1 MKKINRGILSALLAV
16 AVCALALGADAP
28 GRIEPTAPARTA
40 HLTSTP
46 WLEVVEKEV
55 PLLQHSRA
63 DRWPMIMW
71 HGVGF
76 APLAADQIQMLLA
89 RGLTQ
94 HLRLD
99 QGMIDAAKALQEA
112 GSPVIFMQGDAGA
125 WPYSLAADSSAW
137 AHQFDVGYHYKMA
150 GRGALS

>member
-1 MKKINRGILSALLAV
+1 MKKINLRIPPALLAV
-16 AVCALALGADAP
+16 AVCALALGADTP
-28 GRIEPTAPARTA
+28 GHVEPTAPARTA
-40 HLTSTP
+40 YLTSTP

-55 PLLQHSRA
+55 PPLQHPRA

-76 APLAADQIQMLLA
+76 APLPADQIQMLLA

-99 QGMIDAAKALQEA
+99 KGMIDAAKALQEA
-112 GSPVIFMQGDAGA
+112 GS
-125 WPYSLAADSSAW
+125 
-137 AHQFDVGYHYKMA
+137 
-150 GRGALS
+150 